1 MPREE
6 TMADGVDKAFIQT
19 LAEANG
25 IAIPEE
31 RLEVV
36 LKQYQ
41 TYLELWNRLDSLPL
55 DMGAEPS
62 ATFALPTEGTGAVP
76 PRQKR

>member
-1 MPREE
+1 
-6 TMADGVDKAFIQT
+6 MAEVDKALIKT

-25 IAIPEE
+25 ISIPED

-41 TYLELWNRLDSLPL
+41 TYLGLLNQLESFPL
-55 DMGAEPS
+55 AQEAEPS
-62 ATFALPTEGTGAVP
+62 LTFILPAEETRDRRG
-76 PRQKR
+76 

>member
-1 MPREE
+1 
-6 TMADGVDKAFIQT
+6 MAEVDKALIQT

-25 IAIPEE
+25 ISIPED

-41 TYLELWNRLDSLPL
+41 TYLGLLNQLEAFPL
-55 DMGAEPS
+55 AQEAEPS
-62 ATFALPTEGTGAVP
+62 LTFQLPADGAGS
-76 PRQKR
+76 PRDRRG

>member
-1 MPREE
+1 
-6 TMADGVDKAFIQT
+6 MAVVDKALIRT

-25 IAIPEE
+25 ISIPDD

-41 TYLELWNRLDSLPL
+41 TYLGLLNQLESFRLAQE
-55 DMGAEPS
+55 AEP
-62 ATFALPTEGTGAVP
+62 
-76 PRQKR
+76 

>member
-1 MPREE
+1 
-6 TMADGVDKAFIQT
+6 MAVVDKALIRT

-25 IAIPEE
+25 ISIPED

-41 TYLELWNRLDSLPL
+41 TYLELLSQIGSFPL
-55 DMGAEPS
+55 GREAEP
-62 ATFALPTEGTGAVP
+62 AGKFELPGDGTASVP
-76 PRQKR
+76 GRQR

>member
-1 MPREE
+1 
-6 TMADGVDKAFIQT
+6 MADVDKALIKT

-25 IAIPEE
+25 ISIPDD

-41 TYLELWNRLDSLPL
+41 TYLGLLNQLESFPL
-55 DMGAEPS
+55 QQEAEPS
-62 ATFALPTEGTGAVP
+62 VTFRVP
-76 PRQKR
+76 AEETRDRRG